1 MLKSLILV
9 TILAVVFLDQASP
22 LTPFGSLMTQNGFQG
37 LKPLFS
43 NHQFGFF
50 GSESAFQVEKPLIEA
65 EVEPLIKAIEENEHA
80 LAKLESQL
88 KKMEEYSAA
97 KNVEIQ
103 NLKELVLGGAD
114 F

>member
-50 GSESAFQVEKPLIEA
+50 GSESAFQVEKPFIEA
-65 EVEPLIKAIEENEHA
+65 EVEPLIKTIEENEKHHPEIP
-80 LAKLESQL
+80 LRRLFRFQPLRKVFIGKRESRQE
-88 KKMEEYSAA
+88 KKE
-97 KNVEIQ
+97 
-103 NLKELVLGGAD
+103 
-114 F
+114 